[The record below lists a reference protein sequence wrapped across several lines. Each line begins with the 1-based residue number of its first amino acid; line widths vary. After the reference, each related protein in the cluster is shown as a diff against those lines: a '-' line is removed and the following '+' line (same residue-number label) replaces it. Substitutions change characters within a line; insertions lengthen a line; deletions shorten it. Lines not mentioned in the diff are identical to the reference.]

1 MPDPIHAPRYTRDTW
16 PIAAA
21 MIQYPNILPDGRSV
35 QDQAPEDWAATLA
48 DIVDAGFTEL
58 DPTDAW
64 LRIADLAPARLDAF
78 MGVVKGLGLTI
89 PAISTARK
97 NLIDPER
104 GSEMVAYAHRVID
117 TAAGIGA
124 RSVSLGLFG
133 GLTEAQKKALWFWTV
148 QGESNPDDPDSYA
161 LAVARVRELGRHAED
176 VGIEIALEMYE
187 DTYIGTADGTVRFVT
202 DVGLPNVGIN
212 ADLGNLIRLHRPV
225 EHWLRMVEKTMPFA
239 RYWHVKNYMRT
250 EDEATGLVVTAP
262 TSLELGLINYRTAI
276 RLALSYGFNSPFLCE
291 HYGGDGISVS
301 ATNRNY
307 LRTLLPRAPEAKP

>member
-1 MPDPIHAPRYTRDTW
+1 MTGRTDAPRYHRDDW

-48 DIVDAGFTEL
+48 DVADAGFTEL

-64 LRIADLAPARLDAF
+64 LRIADLSPARLDAF
-78 MGVVKGLGLTI
+78 MAVVTGLGLTV

-97 NLIDPER
+97 NLIDADR
-104 GSEMVAYAHRVID
+104 GPEMVAYAHRVID

-133 GLTEAQKKALWFWTV
+133 ALTEAQKKALWFWTV
-148 QGESNPDDPDSYA
+148 QGERNPDDAASYG
-161 LAVARVRELGRHAED
+161 LAVARVRELGRHAEEA
-176 VGIEIALEMYE
+176 GIEIALEMYE
-187 DTYIGTADGTVRFVT
+187 DTYIGTADGAVRFVT

-225 EHWLRMVEKTMPFA
+225 EHWLAMVEKTIPFA
-239 RYWHVKNYMRT
+239 KYWHVKNYWRT
-250 EDEATGLVVTAP
+250 EDAATGLVVTGP

-276 RLALSYGFNSPFLCE
+276 KLALSHGFDSPFLCE
-291 HYGGDGISVS
+291 HYGGDGLGVS
-301 ATNRNY
+301 ATNRDY
-307 LRTLLPRAPEAKP
+307 LRTLLPRAPGAKA